1 MQHRFLAFLTRLREV
16 LPSRL
21 QLWAAGAQLV
31 VGQLGG
37 ALYRTSVPALPPV
50 LPDVLRVRG
59 ERMSV
64 LSPSQSLSGHFLLAP
79 EPGAAKIA
87 KRSRA
92 PARSGSEL
100 GQILARSRPVLETA
114 SVGGGA

>member
-1 MQHRFLAFLTRLREV
+1 MQHRFLAFLARLCEV

-37 ALYRTSVPALPPV
+37 ALYRTGMPALPPI

-59 ERMSV
+59 ERMSF
-64 LSPSQSLSGHFLLAP
+64 LSLPQSLSGHFLFAP
-79 EPGAAKIA
+79 EPAKIA
-87 KRSRA
+87 QHSRA
-92 PARSGSEL
+92 PAGGGSEL
-100 GQILARSRPVLETA
+100 G
-114 SVGGGA
+114 